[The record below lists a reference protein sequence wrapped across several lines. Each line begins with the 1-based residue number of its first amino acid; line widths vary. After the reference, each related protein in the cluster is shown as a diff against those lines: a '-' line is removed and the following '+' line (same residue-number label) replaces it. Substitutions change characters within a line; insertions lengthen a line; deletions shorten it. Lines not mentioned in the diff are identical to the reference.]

1 MKQLAIGSCLPA
13 SLLVCASTLSL
24 AQAKPEVQ
32 GGLTLDVP
40 GRISPEALFAATLY
54 DLDNKAAPFAS
65 HRGRPMIINFW
76 ARWCPPCR
84 VEIPELVALQL
95 RKTGVD
101 VIGINIETN
110 PEPVRDFGRAYDINY
125 PVWLSRAPGI
135 DLMRSLGNSQAGLP
149 FTVVLNKQG
158 TVVASRMGA
167 MTRAQLDAAVE
178 LALK

>member
-1 MKQLAIGSCLPA
+1 VKRRAIGSG
-13 SLLVCASTLSL
+13 LLAGVLLCASTLVP
-24 AQAKPEVQ
+24 AQDKPGVQ
-32 GGLTLDVP
+32 GGLTIEAP
-40 GRISPEALFAATLY
+40 GRINPEALFAATLY

-125 PVWLSRAPGI
+125 PVWLTRAPGI

-149 FTVVLNKQG
+149 FTVVINKHG
-158 TVVASRMGA
+158 VVVASRMGA

>member
-1 MKQLAIGSCLPA
+1 MRRRAIGTALLA
-13 SLLVCASTLSL
+13 GVLVCASALTS
-24 AQAKPEVQ
+24 AQDKVNSK
-32 GGLTLDVP
+32 GGLTIEVP
-40 GRISPEALFAATLY
+40 GRINPEALFAATLY
-54 DLDNKAAPFAS
+54 DLDNNAAPFAS

-125 PVWLSRAPGI
+125 PVWLTRAPGI

-158 TVVASRMGA
+158 VVVASRMGA

>member
-1 MKQLAIGSCLPA
+1 MKRRAIGA
-13 SLLVCASTLSL
+13 GLLAGVLLCASTLVP
-24 AQAKPEVQ
+24 AQDKPGVQ
-32 GGLTLDVP
+32 GGLTIEVP
-40 GRISPEALFAATLY
+40 GRINPEALFAATLY
-54 DLDNKAAPFAS
+54 DLDNKAVPFAS

-101 VIGINIETN
+101 VIGINIETH

-125 PVWLSRAPGI
+125 PVLLTRAPGI

-149 FTVVLNKQG
+149 FTVVLNKKG
-158 TVVASRMGA
+158 VVVASRMGA